1 MLDSDIYRKH
11 LLKSWGFSFPI
22 LVYDKYCNHTA
33 LLSECFSVA
42 SENLNFEIKTLLTEK
57 ERNAFQALYM
67 NLPQILTDMIGELN
81 CLLELR
87 SQMVLFPAD
96 TSTQTVKNAFGK
108 LKRPGFKGGR
118 FTERGEQLLNK
129 IEKPLSMELRNQLL
143 SFDSSFMSNDQLRLD
158 FFICVMRQVWSSP
171 KKQTALPG
179 LLARLGIKESD
190 AISTDRMFPYFVY
203 HQIAICSIIMSTD
216 SQYRISFLRIP
227 LRANYEFIF
236 TDNPVIDFC
245 GESKLSETH
254 DNNRFLWV
262 ISPTLAVM
270 ISNNADGESR
280 FVTEEEVVRY
290 NALLFK
296 KATRYVVLNKDHD
309 FLPSCS

>member
-1 MLDSDIYRKH
+1 MLGSDIYWDH
-11 LLKSWGFSFPI
+11 LIESFGCDPAV
-22 LVYDKYCNHTA
+22 LVYDKYYGTIGLLNERFPVAFERFNFVINH
-33 LLSECFSVA
+33 
-42 SENLNFEIKTLLTEK
+42 LLTEEEK
-57 ERNAFQALYM
+57 SVFRALYTD
-67 NLPQILTDMIGELN
+67 LPSILTESIAELD
-81 CLLELR
+81 CSLELR
-87 SQMVLFPAD
+87 SQVNSFFANLSKPKAKNGR
-96 TSTQTVKNAFGK
+96 STARKSSTRGK
-108 LKRPGFKGGR
+108 V

-216 SQYRISFLRIP
+216 LQYHISFLRIP

>member
-1 MLDSDIYRKH
+1 
-11 LLKSWGFSFPI
+11 
-22 LVYDKYCNHTA
+22 
-33 LLSECFSVA
+33 
-42 SENLNFEIKTLLTEK
+42 
-57 ERNAFQALYM
+57 
-67 NLPQILTDMIGELN
+67 
-81 CLLELR
+81 
-87 SQMVLFPAD
+87 
-96 TSTQTVKNAFGK
+96 
-108 LKRPGFKGGR
+108 
-118 FTERGEQLLNK
+118 
-129 IEKPLSMELRNQLL
+129 MELRNQLL

-203 HQIAICSIIMSTD
+203 HQIAICAIIMSTD

-227 LRANYEFIF
+227 LRANYECIF

>member
-1 MLDSDIYRKH
+1 
-11 LLKSWGFSFPI
+11 
-22 LVYDKYCNHTA
+22 
-33 LLSECFSVA
+33 
-42 SENLNFEIKTLLTEK
+42 
-57 ERNAFQALYM
+57 
-67 NLPQILTDMIGELN
+67 
-81 CLLELR
+81 
-87 SQMVLFPAD
+87 
-96 TSTQTVKNAFGK
+96 
-108 LKRPGFKGGR
+108 
-118 FTERGEQLLNK
+118 
-129 IEKPLSMELRNQLL
+129 
-143 SFDSSFMSNDQLRLD
+143 
-158 FFICVMRQVWSSP
+158 MRQVWSSP
-171 KKQTALPG
+171 KKRTVLAG
-179 LLARLGIKESD
+179 FLARLGIKESD

-270 ISNNADGESR
+270 ISNNTEGKSR
-280 FVTEEEVVRY
+280 FVTEEEVAMY

-296 KATRYVVLNKDHD
+296 KATRYVISNKDHD